1 MKKFIAII
9 VMLLSVIVANAQI
22 KITKTSNDRLV
33 EVKSLFMADANR
45 LVRSGDSY
53 IYVAKTSNQFDDAMP
68 LLLGD
73 SKEEILASL
82 NTLYEAV
89 DAIGD
94 EEIITI
100 DNGYGI
106 EYRLK
111 KWIPTEKDIKL
122 ALDTC
127 KEEGNEDV
135 ILLKCTSAYPAPFE
149 AVNLEMIPFL
159 STVTSIMSFQP
170 MMPSLNMFPPEVLC
184 FCSEVSS
191 VFMLVE

>member
-1 MKKFIAII
+1 MKKFIAIT

-89 DAIGD
+89 DTIGD
-94 EEIITI
+94 EEVITI

-106 EYRLK
+106 EYHLK

-122 ALDTC
+122 AKRYKVELDPCFMVNSNHHAGYGTIW
-127 KEEGNEDV
+127 KSA
-135 ILLKCTSAYPAPFE
+135 LKSAIDYFE
-149 AVNLEMIPFL
+149 NGE
-159 STVTSIMSFQP
+159 
-170 MMPSLNMFPPEVLC
+170 
-184 FCSEVSS
+184 
-191 VFMLVE
+191 